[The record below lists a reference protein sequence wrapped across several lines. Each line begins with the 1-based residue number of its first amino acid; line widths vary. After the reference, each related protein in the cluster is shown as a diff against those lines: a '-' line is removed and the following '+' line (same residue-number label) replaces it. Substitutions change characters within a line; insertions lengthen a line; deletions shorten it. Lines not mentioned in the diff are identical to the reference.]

1 MKKET
6 NIVIVEDELHNQRL
20 LSGMIAELRPQW
32 KIAAVI
38 SSVKEGVEYF
48 SQSAPDLIFMDVQLQ
63 DGVCFSI
70 FEKVNVESPV
80 IFTTA
85 FDNYAIQ
92 AFKVNSI
99 DYLLKPI
106 KETELEN
113 AILKFE
119 NRNYFSQ
126 KQNPVDYSEI
136 LNAIKTGETKYRK
149 RFLVSAVNG
158 FYKLDVKEIAY
169 FYSENKVTSAVTYEK
184 KEHALETTLEA
195 LEEELDPAEFF
206 RANRSTIVHID
217 SIVKIENY
225 FGGKLYVKLL
235 PKLNTEIIV
244 SRLKNMAFRNWIEK

>member
-20 LSGMIAELRPQW
+20 LGGMIAELRPQW
-32 KIAAVI
+32 KITAVVASI
-38 SSVKEGVEYF
+38 KEGVEYF

-70 FEKVNVESPV
+70 FEKAEIESPV

-85 FDNYAIQ
+85 YDNYAIQ
-92 AFKVNSI
+92 AFKLNSI

-126 KQNPVDYSEI
+126 KQHTVDYNEI

-149 RFLVSAVNG
+149 RFLVPAING
-158 FYKLDVKEIAY
+158 FYKLDVKDVAY

-184 KEHALETTLEA
+184 KEHVLETTLEA
-195 LEEELDPAEFF
+195 LEE
-206 RANRSTIVHID
+206 
-217 SIVKIENY
+217 
-225 FGGKLYVKLL
+225 
-235 PKLNTEIIV
+235 
-244 SRLKNMAFRNWIEK
+244 

>member
-1 MKKET
+1 MEIK
-6 NIVIVEDELHNQRL
+6 VAIVEDELHNQRL
-20 LSGMIAELRPQW
+20 LQGMIHALRPEW
-32 KIAAVI
+32 KLVAVI
-38 SSVKEGVEYF
+38 SGIKEGVEF
-48 SQSAPDLIFMDVQLQ
+48 FEKNQPDLVLMDVQLE

-70 FEKVNVESPV
+70 FEKVKLESPV

-106 KETELEN
+106 KESELES

-119 NRNYFSQ
+119 NRNYLLK
-126 KQNPVDYSEI
+126 KQPAVDYSEI
-136 LNAIKTGETKYRK
+136 LDAIRLGKIRYRK
-149 RFLVSAVNG
+149 RFLVNGVSA
-158 FYKLDVKEIAY
+158 FYKIDVKDVAF

-184 KEHALETTLEA
+184 KEHVLDTTLET
-195 LEEELDPAEFF
+195 LEDELDPAEFF

-217 SIVKIENY
+217 SVYKIENY
-225 FGGKLYVKLL
+225 FGGKLHVKLL
-235 PKLNTEIIV
+235 PKLNTEVIV

>member
-20 LSGMIAELRPQW
+20 LNGMIAALRPQW
-32 KIAAVI
+32 KIAAVLA
-38 SSVKEGVEYF
+38 SVKEGVEYF
-48 SQSAPDLIFMDVQLQ
+48 SQSAPDLVFMDVQLQ

-70 FEKVNVESPV
+70 FEKVDIESPV

-85 FDNYAIQ
+85 YDNYAIQ

-126 KQNPVDYSEI
+126 SQNPVNYNEI

-149 RFLVSAVNG
+149 RFLVPAVNG

-184 KEHALETTLEA
+184 KEHVLETTLEA
-195 LEEELDPAEFF
+195 LEEELDPCGFF

-225 FGGKLYVKLL
+225 FGGKLHVKLL
-235 PKLNTEIIV
+235 PKLNTEVIV